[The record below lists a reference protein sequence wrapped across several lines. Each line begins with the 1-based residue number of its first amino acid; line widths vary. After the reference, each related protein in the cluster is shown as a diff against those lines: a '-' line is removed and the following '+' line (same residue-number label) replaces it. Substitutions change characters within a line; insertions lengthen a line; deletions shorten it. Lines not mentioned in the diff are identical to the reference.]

1 MKLQKLPADNKE
13 LAAGNAS
20 AENLIAQMQRD
31 KKVLDGK
38 MRFILAKGIGQAFVA
53 SNVPVDDVR
62 ATLEGL
68 H

>member
-1 MKLQKLPADNKE
+1 MKLQQLPADNKE
-13 LAAGNAS
+13 LAAGNAA
-20 AENLIAQMQRD
+20 AETLIAHMQHD

-38 MRFILAKGIGQAFVA
+38 MRFILVKGIGKAFVE
-53 SNVPVDDVR
+53 SNVPLDDVR

>member
-1 MKLQKLPADNKE
+1 
-13 LAAGNAS
+13 
-20 AENLIAQMQRD
+20 MQHD

-38 MRFILAKGIGQAFVA
+38 MRFILVTGIGEAFVA
-53 SNVPVDDVR
+53 SDVPLDDVR